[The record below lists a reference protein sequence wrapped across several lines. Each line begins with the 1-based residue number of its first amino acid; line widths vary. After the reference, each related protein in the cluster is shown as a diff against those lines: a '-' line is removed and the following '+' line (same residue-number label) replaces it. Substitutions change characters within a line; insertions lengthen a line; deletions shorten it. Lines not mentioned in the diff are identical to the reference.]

1 MKLLIALSATLLALI
16 PRKHAS
22 AAEVAV
28 RQAKTAARGPDR
40 WNVTPLRRLQCDVG
54 ILRSSNF
61 SNIHVRGGST
71 MIFERR
77 PRHVCL
83 TFDRGLNA
91 DWLDVSDGPNSTTSA
106 RVLVSL
112 RAERQY

>member
-1 MKLLIALSATLLALI
+1 
-16 PRKHAS
+16 
-22 AAEVAV
+22 
-28 RQAKTAARGPDR
+28 
-40 WNVTPLRRLQCDVG
+40 
-54 ILRSSNF
+54 
-61 SNIHVRGGST
+61 
-71 MIFERR
+71 MIFDRR

-91 DWLDVSDGPNSTTSA
+91 DMARCLRRAKSTTSA